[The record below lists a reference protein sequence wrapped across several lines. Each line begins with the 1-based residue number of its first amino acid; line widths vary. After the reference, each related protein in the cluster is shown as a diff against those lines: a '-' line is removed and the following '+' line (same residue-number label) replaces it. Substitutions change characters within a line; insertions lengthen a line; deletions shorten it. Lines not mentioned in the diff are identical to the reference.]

1 MAGERTIRGGHF
13 LFEGRSGSESGEEK
27 KHSSV
32 SPVVRVESLRLILL
46 LVYTDEIND
55 SGGFFQLV
63 DICVDK
69 LRPLVGFCTLFL
81 ALF

>member
-1 MAGERTIRGGHF
+1 MKSR
-13 LFEGRSGSESGEEK
+13 
-27 KHSSV
+27 V
-32 SPVVRVESLRLILL
+32 SPYKTDRALGVDLYLKNNLKKNNFFSRKFLGSDN
-46 LVYTDEIND
+46 TDEIND